1 MAGIYY
7 KAKYLQ
13 KLVEV
18 VVKALDYER
27 CKIISDDGNN
37 IKLRFVVI
45 WVLYLHYDVY
55 SYIYTVRSII
65 ISYKL
70 LTCQMCDLGMASA
83 HPAPPIWPRPCRC
96 THVSEAGYYT

>member
-1 MAGIYY
+1 MVGIYY

-45 WVLYLHYDVY
+45 WVLYIHYDDY